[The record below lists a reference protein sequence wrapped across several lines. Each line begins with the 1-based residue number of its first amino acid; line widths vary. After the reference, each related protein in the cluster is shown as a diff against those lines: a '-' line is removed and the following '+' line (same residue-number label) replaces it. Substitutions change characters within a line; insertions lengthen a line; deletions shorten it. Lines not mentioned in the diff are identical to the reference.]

1 MPYIE
6 GFLTPVPGHRRD
18 DYVAHANA
26 AFAILRDVGVT
37 RLVEAWGEDVPR
49 GTVNDLWGAVDA
61 QAGEAVVFSW
71 FEYPD
76 RATRDAASERMR
88 TDPRMEALGAGM
100 PFDMRRMIWGG
111 FRVVSDAGVTTET
124 AGFVDGVVL
133 PLSRDADAAYRD
145 HAAALAPVFLDHG
158 ARRVVDTAADDVP
171 AGETTDFHRAVLTQ
185 AGEAPAFGWIEW
197 PSRAARDQGWGA
209 VMADARMTG
218 AAPPPYDGKRMAFGG
233 FSVLLDLR
241 A

>member
-1 MPYIE
+1 MSYIE

-61 QAGEAVVFSW
+61 QAGETVVFSW

-133 PLSRDADAAYRD
+133 PLPRDADAAYRD

-158 ARRVVDTAADDVP
+158 ARGRHRRRRRPGGRGHRFPPRGAGAGRGSARVRLDRMALARGARPGLGHGDGRRADD
-171 AGETTDFHRAVLTQ
+171 RR
-185 AGEAPAFGWIEW
+185 
-197 PSRAARDQGWGA
+197 RAAA
-209 VMADARMTG
+209 
-218 AAPPPYDGKRMAFGG
+218 
-233 FSVLLDLR
+233 L
-241 A
+241 